1 MGRVLFVVELVLDA
15 SGLRAFSG
23 LAGKSSFVLSNNADS
38 SVDPVSTRESLRKL
52 GELEGV
58 KLERVLGR
66 CAITTASDSRVAEG
80 GLNNGSLALKT
91 GAGDCSV
98 NSCEIAGDAA
108 AAVKLPFWPLRSKA
122 E

>member
-1 MGRVLFVVELVLDA
+1 MELVLDA
-15 SGLRAFSG
+15 SGLRAFAG
-23 LAGKSSFVLSNNADS
+23 LAGKSSFVLSNNVDS
-38 SVDPVSTRESLRKL
+38 SVDPVSTRESLREL

-58 KLERVLGR
+58 KLEGVKLEGVLGR
-66 CAITTASDSRVAEG
+66 CVITTASDSRVADG

-108 AAVKLPFWPLRSKA
+108 ATVKLPFWPLRSKA